1 MQRES
6 VSSVAPCVVQ
16 PEVSPRLLFSHLS
29 HPQALVNEKKTELER
44 LDVQHDSLVRVKA
57 EQKALID
64 KLTNNE
70 A

>member
-1 MQRES
+1 
-6 VSSVAPCVVQ
+6 
-16 PEVSPRLLFSHLS
+16 
-29 HPQALVNEKKTELER
+29 LVNEKKTELER
-44 LDVQHDSLVRVKA
+44 LDVQHDSLVRVEA